1 MFGDRI
7 REWGI
12 DRTSFSGYN
21 VFNKGKFWRIQMS
34 AQVIGGE
41 RVKILTSGGE
51 VDPNT
56 YFVEF
61 VGRGLV
67 GLTCKET
74 GILIKV
80 NDQRIHKIIEE
91 KKMSDNESTAVIDE
105 TVQTEDFNQE
115 TSSEN
120 TTTTKTKSDPEPI
133 DFDGMVRNG
142 YEVWSKSNLSLGDDP
157 KVAAIQVAAH
167 CVIDPEDT
175 PNRGYEIF
183 NSYNGTR
190 GKKGTKGKRYL
201 FNDKTT
207 YEKKIKTLD
216 KKGYTKHQI

>member
-1 MFGDRI
+1 M
-7 REWGI
+7 
-12 DRTSFSGYN
+12 N
-21 VFNKGKFWRIQMS
+21 

-41 RVKILTSGGE
+41 KVQILTSGGE

-91 KKMSDNESTAVIDE
+91 KKMIDNDTATIDE
-105 TVQTEDFNQE
+105 TATAEVI
-115 TSSEN
+115 SSE
-120 TTTTKTKSDPEPI
+120 TTSEAPKATPKTKTDPEPI
-133 DFDGMVRNG
+133 DFDEMVRNG
-142 YEVWSKSNLSLGDDP
+142 YEVWSKENLSLGDDP
-157 KVAAIQVAAH
+157 KVSSIRVAAH
-167 CVIDPEDT
+167 CVIDPDGT

-190 GKKGTKGKRYL
+190 GKKGTAGKRYL

-207 YEKKIKTLD
+207 YDKKVKNLEKKN
-216 KKGYTKHQI
+216 YTRHEI